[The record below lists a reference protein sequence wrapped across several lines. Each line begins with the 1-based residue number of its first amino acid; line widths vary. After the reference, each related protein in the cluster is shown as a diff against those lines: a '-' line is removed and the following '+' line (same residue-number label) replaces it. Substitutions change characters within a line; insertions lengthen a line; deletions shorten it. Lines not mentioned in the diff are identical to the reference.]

1 MRIAMESMI
10 HDIAD
15 QEQGRKAKRHEHAGS
30 MGLPIPVLDE
40 IQPDAERNGA
50 QAIQKGVQPR
60 QEDPSL
66 RKFGRRMVQ
75 IEQPEQESDGSG
87 ARGQDDSQCQRVVGP

>member
-30 MGLPIPVLDE
+30 MGFPISVLDE
-40 IQPDAERNGA
+40 IQPDAERTGA
-50 QAIQKGVQPR
+50 QAIQGRSAAAGRSIAAQVRAEDDADRAARAEMRRQPR
-60 QEDPSL
+60 S
-66 RKFGRRMVQ
+66 R
-75 IEQPEQESDGSG
+75 SG
-87 ARGQDDSQCQRVVGP
+87 